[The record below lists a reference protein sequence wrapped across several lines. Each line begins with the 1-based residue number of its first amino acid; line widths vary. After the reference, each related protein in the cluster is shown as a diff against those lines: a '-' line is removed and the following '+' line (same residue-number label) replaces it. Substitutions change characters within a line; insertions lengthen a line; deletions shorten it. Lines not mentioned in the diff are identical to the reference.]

1 MSGSILRS
9 PLGGEVAGPFVAHTT
24 LDSDWTWGHLESV
37 DILWIVAILV
47 VAIWPYISAVRNKT
61 SVALATVLSLML
73 VMFIQ
78 FALETFQI
86 SFQPIQLFSL
96 IPSIYTSQNISLVQ
110 EAGHY
115 HRIVTAAWLHGDFV
129 HVLGNVLVIALA
141 GVPLEQRMGAKRWMA
156 VYVIGLLGGNIAWI
170 ATHPNSSVPAIG
182 ASGAAFGI
190 LGAYMACWPEDKIE
204 FPLLFMIRAW
214 PVWLIAFFRLGLE
227 IFHIYSIQSGTAG
240 QSNVAHMA
248 HVGGFFLAYLAA
260 RPIAKGAPS
269 ELFES
274 ATVSGGF
281 SQSGSRKR
289 AIDNLREMGE
299 DPWKQSG
306 RPLQGQAARVL
317 SKLRQEGDEL
327 ETRRAWLEELAENT
341 VCPVCDGEILAI
353 VEDEV
358 CSLICGVS
366 ASHLRWP

>member
-1 MSGSILRS
+1 
-9 PLGGEVAGPFVAHTT
+9 
-24 LDSDWTWGHLESV
+24 
-37 DILWIVAILV
+37 
-47 VAIWPYISAVRNKT
+47 
-61 SVALATVLSLML
+61 
-73 VMFIQ
+73 
-78 FALETFQI
+78 
-86 SFQPIQLFSL
+86 
-96 IPSIYTSQNISLVQ
+96 
-110 EAGHY
+110 
-115 HRIVTAAWLHGDFV
+115 
-129 HVLGNVLVIALA
+129 
-141 GVPLEQRMGAKRWMA
+141 
-156 VYVIGLLGGNIAWI
+156 
-170 ATHPNSSVPAIG
+170 
-182 ASGAAFGI
+182 
-190 LGAYMACWPEDKIE
+190 MACWPEDKIE

-289 AIDNLREMGE
+289 AIDNLREVGE

-327 ETRRAWLEELAENT
+327 ETRRAGLEELAENT